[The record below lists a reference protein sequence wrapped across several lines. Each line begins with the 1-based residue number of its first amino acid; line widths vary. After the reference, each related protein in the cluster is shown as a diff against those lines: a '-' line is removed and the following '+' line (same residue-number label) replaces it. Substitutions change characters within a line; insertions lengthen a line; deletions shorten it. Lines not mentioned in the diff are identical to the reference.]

1 MQNKKLEPV
10 QSQERIQTI
19 DIIRGL
25 ALFGILIINFTVDNR
40 NVQPEEGW
48 TGFADQLA
56 YWPIRFFLDD
66 KFMAMY
72 CFLFGLGFSIQLL
85 RAEERNSPFV
95 FVYFRRLI
103 VLYLIGIVH
112 GILTRETILP
122 TYAMVG
128 LLLLLLYKLP
138 RKLLPVV
145 ALLCFL
151 VPTARNLIKIQQAEK
166 LVTSTTLA
174 SIDTTLV
181 DACVGVYERAG
192 EPGRYNVITREG
204 NKIYNLGRGGKF
216 DLLMISGTEYAI
228 KNSPADK
235 FSFQKD
241 SSGNIYKLLIH
252 PGGIEVS
259 CLKIQMDITSA
270 QKEMERQMAE
280 ARNPQQKITYTEFII
295 RNTKD
300 TWQGLKNWSWNNFFW
315 GFNISGILPLFLMGL
330 YFGRHKVFYEISSN
344 RQFLR
349 STMFWGLILGGAG
362 VAIFIGFEA
371 WNVFIGKNWNWGYST
386 FERQLI
392 GLSWDL
398 GIMLMAIGY
407 ISGLTLL
414 LEKINPIAIGWKK
427 RLSFF
432 APVGR
437 MGLTNYIL
445 HTIPYVIIFDSF
457 ALGLS
462 GKIGPFYRLLL
473 ALPVYG
479 LLIILSHWWF
489 KHFRIGP
496 VEWLWRSLTYLKF
509 QPMRLK
515 SSNKVEEKEIGNM

>member
-1 MQNKKLEPV
+1 MGKENTGPV
-10 QSQERIQTI
+10 SLQERIQTI
-19 DIIRGL
+19 DIIRGI
-25 ALFGILIINFTVDNR
+25 ALFGILVINFTVDNR

-48 TGFADQLA
+48 TSLGDQLA

-72 CFLFGLGFSIQLL
+72 CFLFGLGFSIQML
-85 RAEERNSPFV
+85 RAQERNSPFV

-103 VLYLIGIVH
+103 VLYLIGTVH

-128 LLLLLLYKLP
+128 VLLLLFYKLP
-138 RKLLPVV
+138 RKLLPPL
-145 ALLCFL
+145 AFLCFL
-151 VPTARNLIKIQQAEK
+151 IPTARYFIKIQQAEK
-166 LVTSTTLA
+166 LVTSTTQA

-204 NKIYNLGRGGKF
+204 NKIFNLGRGGKF

-228 KNSPADK
+228 KNSPAAR
-235 FSFQKD
+235 FSFQKN
-241 SSGNIYKLLIH
+241 SSGNIYKLLIR
-252 PGGIEVS
+252 PSGIEVS
-259 CLKIQMDITSA
+259 CLKIQMDIKLA

-295 RNTKD
+295 KNTKD
-300 TWQGLKNWSWNNFFW
+300 TWQGLKNWSWNNFLW

-330 YFGRHKVFYEISSN
+330 YFGRRKVFYDISSN

-349 STMFWGLILGGAG
+349 STMIWGLILGGAG

-371 WNVFIGKNWNWGYST
+371 WNFIIGNNWNWGYST
-386 FERQLI
+386 FNRGLI

-398 GIMLMAIGY
+398 GIMIMAIGY

-414 LEKINPIAIGWKK
+414 LEKTDPIGIGWKK

-437 MGLTNYIL
+437 MGLTNYIF
-445 HTIPYVIIFDSF
+445 HTIPYILLFDSF
-457 ALGLS
+457 GLSLS
-462 GKIGPFYRLLL
+462 GKIGPLYRLLL
-473 ALPVYG
+473 ALPVFVV
-479 LLIILSHWWF
+479 IILFSHWWF
-489 KHFRIGP
+489 KRFSIGP

-515 SSNKVEEKEIGNM
+515 ASNKNEEKVDGNM

>member
-1 MQNKKLEPV
+1 MGSILP
-10 QSQERIQTI
+10 QERIQTI
-19 DIIRGL
+19 DIIRGI
-25 ALFGILIINFTVDNR
+25 ALLGILIINFTVDNR

-48 TGFADQLA
+48 ISFADQLA

-103 VLYLIGIVH
+103 VLYLIGTVH

-128 LLLLLLYKLP
+128 VLLLLFYKLP

-151 VPTARNLIKIQQAEK
+151 IPTTRGFIKIQQTEK
-166 LVTSTTLA
+166 LVTSTTLD

-204 NKIYNLGRGGKF
+204 NKIFSIGRGGKLE
-216 DLLMISGTEYAI
+216 LLMISGTEYAI
-228 KNSPADK
+228 KNSPAER

-241 SSGNIYKLLIH
+241 SSGNIYKLLIR

-259 CLKIQMDITSA
+259 CLKIQMDIKLA

-280 ARNPQQKITYTEFII
+280 ARKPLKKLSYTEFII
-295 RNTKD
+295 KNIKD

-330 YFGRHKVFYEISSN
+330 YFGRRKVFYDISTN

-349 STMFWGLILGGAG
+349 STMKWGLILGGGG

-371 WNVFIGKNWNWGYST
+371 WNFIIGNNWNWGYST
-386 FERQLI
+386 FNRGLI

-407 ISGLTLL
+407 ISGLILF
-414 LEKINPIAIGWKK
+414 LEKINWKK

-437 MGLTNYIL
+437 MGLTNYIF
-445 HTIPYVIIFDSF
+445 HTIPYILLFDSF
-457 ALGLS
+457 GLSLS
-462 GKIGPFYRLLL
+462 GKIGPLYRLLL
-473 ALPVYG
+473 ALPVFVV
-479 LLIILSHWWF
+479 IILFSRWWF
-489 KHFRIGP
+489 KYFRFGP
-496 VEWLWRSLTYLKF
+496 LEWLWRLLTYLKF

-515 SSNKVEEKEIGNM
+515 ASNENNKPETMIHENN